1 MSTSEYVKRPLVG
14 HIALLS
20 SVTLFA
26 ANGSVSKSLLV
37 SGIDAAQLSQ
47 IRVTGAFAILIVL
60 ALIFVRKELK
70 LKLNEI
76 PKFVSYGI
84 VGVALVQ
91 YLYFVAINR
100 LDIGVALVIEYT
112 APLLVALWA
121 RFGEKE
127 KVRQR
132 VWYALAITIFGLSLV
147 TNLWGGFT
155 LDGIGFLAAALAAI
169 SLAIYFIMGEKL
181 VVSRSPLAVVT
192 LAFGASTIFWAV
204 LQPWWDFD
212 PALLEGQVT
221 LVADSNSTVSIW
233 VLMTWMVVMGT
244 IAPLFLSFVSLRH
257 LKARTAAIVGTLEPV
272 VASAIAFVL
281 LNESLLVI
289 QLLGGAAVLIGVIIA
304 ETAKEN
310 TNKN

>member
-1 MSTSEYVKRPLVG
+1 MPTSAFVKRPIVG

-26 ANGSVSKSLLV
+26 ANGSVSKSLLI

-76 PKFVSYGI
+76 PKFLSYGI

-112 APLLVALWA
+112 APVLVALWA
-121 RFGEKE
+121 RFGEKD
-127 KVRQR
+127 KVKQR
-132 VWYALAITIFGLSLV
+132 VWYALAITILGLSLV

-155 LDGIGFLAAALAAI
+155 LDGIGVVAAGLAAI
-169 SLAIYFIMGEKL
+169 SLAIYFITGEKL
-181 VVSRSPLAVVT
+181 VAKRSPLAVVT
-192 LAFGASTIFWAV
+192 LAFGASVIFWAI
-204 LQPWWDFD
+204 LEPWWNFNS
-212 PALLEGQVT
+212 ALLGGQVN
-221 LVADSNSTVSIW
+221 LVADSNSTFP
-233 VLMTWMVVMGT
+233 TWTLISWMIIMGT
-244 IAPLFLSFVSLRH
+244 IAPFFLSFVALRH
-257 LKARTAAIVGTLEPV
+257 LKARTVAIVGTLEPV
-272 VASAIAFVL
+272 TASAIAFVL
-281 LNESLLVI
+281 LNESLLAI
-289 QLLGGAAVLIGVIIA
+289 QLLGGLAVILGVIVA
-304 ETAKEN
+304 ETAKE
-310 TNKN
+310 K